1 MDISKIDFIFYTYE
15 FIIVCGLIFRC
26 SLGFENDPT
35 QPTTSLPQTP
45 EPIVIELDFIEEDEC
60 PPQIRKH
67 PTSKKE
73 YIDLFIEALQWC
85 EKNIKLGKKRK
96 ISPLINVSF
105 SRKGDLLGYYE
116 PSTKKIM
123 IYVYKHESLRDNIE
137 TFIHE
142 YVHHLQLRN
151 INDNIRYDRLTNKKG
166 YYYNDYEIEARE
178 LSYYY
183 LNDCCDFLN
192 IK

>member
-45 EPIVIELDFIEEDEC
+45 EPIVIGPNFIEEDEC
-60 PPQIRKH
+60 PKQIRKH

-73 YIDLFIEALQWC
+73 YIDLFIESLQWC
-85 EKNIKLGKKRK
+85 EKNIKLGKERK
-96 ISPLINVSF
+96 ICPLINVSF
-105 SRKGDLLGYYE
+105 SWKGDLLGYYE
-116 PSTKKIM
+116 PSTNKIM
-123 IYVYKHESLRDNIE
+123 IYVYKHETLRDNIE

-178 LSYYY
+178 LSNYY
-183 LNDCCDFLN
+183 LNDCCNFLN

>member
-15 FIIVCGLIFRC
+15 FIIVCGLIFRYI
-26 SLGFENDPT
+26 LGFEEELTPT
-35 QPTTSLPQTP
+35 AILFPLPDEPTLI
-45 EPIVIELDFIEEDEC
+45 EPNFIEEDEC
-60 PPQIRKH
+60 LKQIRKH

-73 YIDLFIEALQWC
+73 YIDLFKEALQWC
-85 EKNIKLGKKRK
+85 EKNIKLGKERK

-105 SRKGDLLGYYE
+105 SRKGDSLGYYE
-116 PSTKKIM
+116 HSSKKIM
-123 IYVYKHESLRDNIE
+123 IYVYKHETLRENIE
-137 TFIHE
+137 TFIYE

-151 INDNIRYDRLTNKKG
+151 SNDSIRYNSLTNKKG

-183 LNDCCDFLN
+183 LDDCCDFLN